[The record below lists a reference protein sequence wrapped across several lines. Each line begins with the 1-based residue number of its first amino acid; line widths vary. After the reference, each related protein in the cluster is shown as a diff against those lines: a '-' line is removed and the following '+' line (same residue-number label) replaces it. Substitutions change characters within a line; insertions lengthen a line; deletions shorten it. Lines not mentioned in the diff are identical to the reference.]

1 MLSAEPKRCELLLL
15 AVTCG
20 ALSLLPLLA
29 PAASSAAVG
38 VQPEVP
44 WTTNPSSGR
53 FDISQFGAIG
63 DGATSNTA
71 AIAAAVRSAA
81 HYYRTTGNRG
91 YVHVPPGIFLSG
103 QVVLQSGVYLE
114 ISPAGVLTPSVNLLE
129 FPVTVGGAWPFIHAS
144 EAHDIGIIGGGTVNG
159 GFEKWIAGFDDVE
172 NRFLHLGWRG
182 GEHRNSTTPSTVG
195 PEDESRP
202 RNAILASSTR
212 VLIQDVTFTGSP
224 DWTLHLFNCSFV
236 TVRNYTARGDERWPN
251 NDALDLDS
259 CSHVLVED
267 SSIDV
272 ADDGVCIK
280 GAASPTRNI
289 TVRRVQIRSRSS
301 AIKFGSNCPQP
312 MSELLFEDIYI
323 HDSNRGLA
331 LQARDGGAIENVT
344 FRRVVINGTRF
355 WPYSWWGDGSALYIS
370 SMLRNVA
377 DPGCKIQNI
386 TFQDIWAVSQA
397 GSVFSGK
404 SPGHPL
410 HGVTLRNVTLIIDRW
425 PDWNYSISSMPSISP
440 ALEYEPTSIE
450 IPGNILPSHR
460 VPDAGWM
467 AGVYAEAVEGFVM
480 EGVTI
485 HFNNRNWQEY
495 WGSACVN
502 VSVAGYRVT
511 QNSVE
516 CAPPRPKQALRDR
529 AN

>member
-1 MLSAEPKRCELLLL
+1 
-15 AVTCG
+15 
-20 ALSLLPLLA
+20 
-29 PAASSAAVG
+29 
-38 VQPEVP
+38 
-44 WTTNPSSGR
+44 
-53 FDISQFGAIG
+53 
-63 DGATSNTA
+63 
-71 AIAAAVRSAA
+71 
-81 HYYRTTGNRG
+81 
-91 YVHVPPGIFLSG
+91 
-103 QVVLQSGVYLE
+103 
-114 ISPAGVLTPSVNLLE
+114 
-129 FPVTVGGAWPFIHAS
+129 
-144 EAHDIGIIGGGTVNG
+144 
-159 GFEKWIAGFDDVE
+159 
-172 NRFLHLGWRG
+172 
-182 GEHRNSTTPSTVG
+182 
-195 PEDESRP
+195 
-202 RNAILASSTR
+202 
-212 VLIQDVTFTGSP
+212 
-224 DWTLHLFNCSFV
+224 
-236 TVRNYTARGDERWPN
+236 
-251 NDALDLDS
+251 
-259 CSHVLVED
+259 
-267 SSIDV
+267 
-272 ADDGVCIK
+272 
-280 GAASPTRNI
+280 
-289 TVRRVQIRSRSS
+289 
-301 AIKFGSNCPQP
+301 
-312 MSELLFEDIYI
+312 
-323 HDSNRGLA
+323 
-331 LQARDGGAIENVT
+331 
-344 FRRVVINGTRF
+344 
-355 WPYSWWGDGSALYIS
+355 
-370 SMLRNVA
+370 MLRNVA

-516 CAPPRPKQALRDR
+516 CAPPRPKQALSDR